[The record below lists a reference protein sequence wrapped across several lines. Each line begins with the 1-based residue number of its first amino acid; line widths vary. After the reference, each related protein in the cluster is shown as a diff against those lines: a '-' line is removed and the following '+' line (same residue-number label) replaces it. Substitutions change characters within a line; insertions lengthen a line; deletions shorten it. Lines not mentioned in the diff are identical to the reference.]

1 MEEPARTA
9 EEIDEREAI
18 EILNRPLVLRAA
30 NGATITITPGL
41 DGSYITSTRGLDAE
55 QFWVYKQAMAYFRRG
70 DAESYGL
77 ALAMLGSI
85 GFFPEVP
92 ESLDRVSG

>member
-1 MEEPARTA
+1 MQEPAPVRVA
-9 EEIDEREAI
+9 EDIDEVQAA

-30 NGATITITPGL
+30 NGATIIITPGV
-41 DGSYITSTRGLDAE
+41 DGSYITSTRGLDSE

-77 ALAMLGSI
+77 ALAMLGGI
-85 GFFPEVP
+85 GFFPEAPV
-92 ESLDRVSG
+92 

>member
-1 MEEPARTA
+1 MSMQEPVPAPTA
-9 EEIDEREAI
+9 AAADTPEA
-18 EILNRPLVLRAA
+18 EILGRLLVLRAP

-41 DGSYITSTRGLDAE
+41 DGSYITSTRGLDPE

-85 GFFPEVP
+85 GFFPEAP
-92 ESLDRVSG
+92 A